1 MQIKTLSLINLSP
14 VNYAKPKPCNVIL
27 TDIFFKCQTKY
38 INSFLINVA
47 NTLYLIYNNIMFNI
61 VLVEPEIPQN
71 TGNIVRTCHATGCR
85 LHLVR
90 PLGFEVSDR
99 YLKRAGLDYW
109 DEVEIF
115 YYDGFDEVLKANP
128 DARFYFFTTK
138 ALKTHCDAQLAAGD
152 FLVFGKETKG
162 LDENLLKSHI
172 QSCLRIPMIGET
184 RSLNLSNS
192 VAVAVYEGLR
202 QNGFKGFKTEGRLH
216 NLNWD

>member
-1 MQIKTLSLINLSP
+1 MQIKTLPLINLSP
-14 VNYAKPKPCNVIL
+14 VNYAKPRPCNAIL
-27 TDIFFKCQTKY
+27 TDIFFKCQMKY

-47 NTLYLIYNNIMFNI
+47 NTLYLIYNNVMFNI

-90 PLGFEVSDR
+90 PLGFEISDR
-99 YLKRAGLDYW
+99 NLKRAGLDYW

-115 YYDGFDEVLKANP
+115 YYDSFDEVLKANP
-128 DARFYFFTTK
+128 DGRFYFFTTK
-138 ALKTHCDAQLAAGD
+138 ALKTHCDARLSAGD

-162 LDENLLKSHI
+162 LDENLLKAHK

-192 VAVAVYEGLR
+192 VAIAVYEGLR

-216 NLNWD
+216 NLDLD